1 MKSIQ
6 LTQSQIEAYENG
18 GSMLLFPIIVKIE
31 RLNSETDVTFYCEE
45 ENRFKFLNKREF
57 IKMYSPLQKG
67 DKEVW
72 VKEDLVL
79 CKQCGEMIYQFN
91 YHKNPKCPKCGESF
105 ITEKAFQSASQMTKE
120 QSRYSIK
127 EVIDVRV
134 VKMGELTYEQL
145 EEFNIGLDMN
155 EKILDKRLFN
165 NGLTRNDYIF
175 LVEIKK

>member
-1 MKSIQ
+1 MNKSIQ
-6 LTQSQIEAYENG
+6 LTQSQIKAYENG
-18 GSMLLFPIIVKIE
+18 ASVFMFPITQSIKNIE
-31 RLNSETDVTFYCEE
+31 SVSDNGVVTYFDYIGD
-45 ENRFKFLNKREF
+45 KYTF
-57 IKMYSPLQKG
+57 ILPLQIG

-72 VKEDLVL
+72 IKEDLVL
-79 CKQCGEMIYQFN
+79 CKQCGEMICQFN

-105 ITEKAFQSASQMTKE
+105 ITEKAFQPASQMTKE

-155 EKILDKRLFN
+155 EKILDKRLFS

-175 LVEIKK
+175 LLEIKK